1 MPQRNLPDSEQY
13 QRMIS
18 GQAYELDYQLRAL
31 EKVCSET
38 LAKINVLPFS
48 DEQRTLLLRGLLG
61 SLGQDVVIKENFHC
75 DYGCH
80 LFIGDRTY
88 INYNFV
94 ALDVCPITIGQDV
107 FIGPQV
113 TLTCATHPLDYKPR
127 TKGINLGG
135 PITIK
140 DGAWLGAGV
149 IVLPGVTI
157 GARAVVGAGA
167 VVTKDVPD
175 DALVTGVP
183 ARIVRN
189 IIQS

>member
-1 MPQRNLPDSEQY
+1 MPQGNLLDSEQY
-13 QRMIS
+13 RRMI
-18 GQAYELDYQLRAL
+18 GGEAYELDDQLRAL
-31 EKVCSET
+31 EKTCSET
-38 LAKINVLPFS
+38 LVKINALPFG
-48 DEQRTLLLRGLLG
+48 DERRTKLLRGLLG
-61 SLGQDVVIKENFHC
+61 SLGQNVVIKENFHC

-107 FIGPQV
+107 FIGPAV
-113 TLTCATHPLDYKPR
+113 TLTCATHPMDCQQR
-127 TKGINLGG
+127 TSGINLGG

-149 IVLPGVTI
+149 IVLPGVII

-175 DALVTGVP
+175 DTLVTGVP
-183 ARIVRN
+183 AKIVRT
-189 IIQS
+189 IAQI

>member
-1 MPQRNLPDSEQY
+1 MLHKETASEQY
-13 QRMIS
+13 HRMVS
-18 GQAYELDYQLRAL
+18 GDAYELDDYLRSL

-38 LAKINVLPFS
+38 LAKINVLPFCE
-48 DEQRTLLLRGLLG
+48 EQRNILLRGLLG
-61 SLGQDVVIKENFHC
+61 KLGQDVVIKENVHW
-75 DYGCH
+75 DYGLH
-80 LFIGDRTY
+80 IFIGDRTY
-88 INYNFV
+88 INYNFT

-113 TLTCATHPLDYKPR
+113 TLICATHPLDYRRR
-127 TKGINLGG
+127 TDGINLGG

-157 GARAVVGAGA
+157 GTRSVVGAGA

-175 DALVTGVP
+175 DTLVAGVP
-183 ARIVRN
+183 AKVVRA
-189 IIQS
+189 IEQS